1 MPAAIPNPPGPLS
14 SSEPWELVAE
24 GYAVETV
31 QLMLPFARDAIAL
44 ARPSARARVLDV
56 ATGPGVLA
64 LEVASRVERV
74 DALDFSPSMLAQLE
88 SQRAQLELENVFAVL
103 GDGQALPFDAG
114 SFDAAFSMFGLMFFP
129 DRARGFAEIRR
140 VLRSGGVTVVS
151 SWAPVDQSPLMLIVF
166 DTLRAMDA
174 SRAAPHTDPL
184 SLENPVLF
192 ERELIEA
199 GFDDVTVT
207 AHEHGIWVES
217 SEGLWNSIVRGSAPL
232 LMLRSRLGPEEWAR
246 QSARAEAY
254 LAERITAP
262 RELNTTAYLGF
273 GRRR

>member
-1 MPAAIPNPPGPLS
+1 MHAAIPNPQRPLS
-14 SSEPWELVAE
+14 VPEPWELVAE

-31 QLMLPFARDAIAL
+31 QIMLPFTRDAIAL
-44 ARPSARARVLDV
+44 ARPSSRARVLDV

-64 LEVASRVERV
+64 LEIASRVERV
-74 DALDFSPSMLAQLE
+74 DALDFSSAMLAQLE
-88 SQRAQLELENVFAVL
+88 RQRSQLGMENVVAVL
-103 GDGQALPFDAG
+103 GDGQALPFEAG
-114 SFDAAFSMFGLMFFP
+114 SFDAVFSMFGLMFFP

-151 SWAPVDQSPLMLIVF
+151 SWAPVDESPLMLLVF
-166 DTLRAMDA
+166 EALRAMDA
-174 SRAAPHTDPL
+174 SRAPPQMDPL

-207 AHEHGIWVES
+207 AHEHGIWIETA
-217 SEGLWNSIVRGSAPL
+217 EGLWNSIVRGSAPL
-232 LMLRSRLGPEEWAR
+232 LMLRRRLGPEEWAR
-246 QSARAEAY
+246 QSASAEKY
-254 LAERITAP
+254 LAERITTP
-262 RELNTTAYLGF
+262 QTFNTTAYLGF